1 MKPFDA
7 AHVQRMMDERQPYKI
22 SSTRGSRKH
31 VGHERTRVM
40 ITLLRGRSSQIKEE
54 EEEEEE
60 GEDRSHLIQGGNE
73 QEKKEVGARELRA
86 IDSEGIR
93 VWWAGR
99 GASRKSCSQARI

>member
-1 MKPFDA
+1 
-7 AHVQRMMDERQPYKI
+7 MMDERQPYKI
-22 SSTRGSRKH
+22 SSTRGF
-31 VGHERTRVM
+31 
-40 ITLLRGRSSQIKEE
+40 LRGRSSQIKKEEKEE

-60 GEDRSHLIQGGNE
+60 GCEDRSHLIQGGNE